1 MLNSD
6 LGQKDIHPSD
16 MSNIDTSDAS
26 DTSYDSD
33 GSNNCKCYCANKGTW
48 VLHAVFPPMNWISK

>member
-48 VLHAVFPPMNWISK
+48 VLHAVFPPMN